1 MGFEALAAYAL
12 NEKNRFIYQMEIT
25 VESTYVPGWSYNVS
39 FTSENFA
46 QAHHIEV
53 YFFFLRINHIYALN
67 KLFFEINYL
76 IVICRAKKLHFWSNV
91 D

>member
-53 YFFFLRINHIYALN
+53 HFL
-67 KLFFEINYL
+67 
-76 IVICRAKKLHFWSNV
+76 FWEYITSTL
-91 D
+91 

>member
-53 YFFFLRINHIYALN
+53 YIY
-67 KLFFEINYL
+67 F
-76 IVICRAKKLHFWSNV
+76 
-91 D
+91 

>member
-25 VESTYVPGWSYNVS
+25 IESTYVPGWNYNVS
-39 FTSENFA
+39 FNSENFA

-53 YFFFLRINHIYALN
+53 LISFLKRYITSTFSTASSSLTTI
-67 KLFFEINYL
+67 
-76 IVICRAKKLHFWSNV
+76 
-91 D
+91 

>member
-25 VESTYVPGWSYNVS
+25 IESTYVPEWSYNVS
-39 FTSENFA
+39 FSSENFA

-53 YFFFLRINHIYALN
+53 YFSFWIKSHSLN
-67 KLFFEINYL
+67 KNAYQHCVAPLLLAWTKQL
-76 IVICRAKKLHFWSNV
+76 ILSIH
-91 D
+91 